1 MSNELEQRVVMNAM
15 NHYHTMGVALGMTT
29 TWDITEIGEHSAD
42 QLILGTGEYKVV
54 YDNVTAVA
62 TNSSIKSLWAAAEAC
77 MKESGT
83 SHRYIEHF
91 ESIGSGVI
99 RLHTGS

>member
-1 MSNELEQRVVMNAM
+1 MSNVLEMKAI

-29 TWDITEIGEHSAD
+29 TWDITEIGKHPAD

-77 MKESGT
+77 MNESGT

-91 ESIGSGVI
+91 EEVGPGVV

>member
-1 MSNELEQRVVMNAM
+1 MSNVLEMKAI

-29 TWDITEIGEHSAD
+29 TWDITEIGRQSASK
-42 QLILGTGEYKVV
+42 LVLGTGEYKVV

-62 TNSSIKSLWAAAEAC
+62 TDSSIKALWAAAESCIKQSA
-77 MKESGT
+77 T

-91 ESIGSGVI
+91 EEVGSGVL

>member
-1 MSNELEQRVVMNAM
+1 MSNELEMKAI

-62 TNSSIKSLWAAAEAC
+62 TDSSIKALWAAAESCIKQSA
-77 MKESGT
+77 T

-91 ESIGSGVI
+91 EQVGSGVL

>member
-1 MSNELEQRVVMNAM
+1 MSNVLEMKAI

-29 TWDITEIGEHSAD
+29 TWDITEIGRQSASK
-42 QLILGTGEYKVV
+42 LVLGTGEYKVV

-62 TNSSIKSLWAAAEAC
+62 TDSSIKSLWAAAESCIKQSA
-77 MKESGT
+77 T

-91 ESIGSGVI
+91 EKVGSGVL

>member
-1 MSNELEQRVVMNAM
+1 MSNVLEMKAI

-29 TWDITEIGEHSAD
+29 TWDITEIGRQSASK
-42 QLILGTGEYKVV
+42 LVLGTGEYKVV

-62 TNSSIKSLWAAAEAC
+62 TDSSIKALWAAAESCIKQSA
-77 MKESGT
+77 T

-91 ESIGSGVI
+91 EQVGSGVL

>member
-1 MSNELEQRVVMNAM
+1 MSNELEMKAI

-29 TWDITEIGEHSAD
+29 TWDITEIGEHPAD

-62 TNSSIKSLWAAAEAC
+62 TDSSIKALWAAAESCIKQSA
-77 MKESGT
+77 T

-91 ESIGSGVI
+91 EQVGSGVL

>member
-1 MSNELEQRVVMNAM
+1 MSNELEMKAI
-15 NHYHTMGVALGMTT
+15 NHYYHMGVALGMTT
-29 TWDITEIGEHSAD
+29 TWDITEIGRQSAD
-42 QLILGTGEYKVV
+42 QLILGTTCEYKVV
-54 YDNVTAVA
+54 YGDVTAVA
-62 TNSSIKSLWAAAEAC
+62 ADSSIKSLWAAAEAC

-91 ESIGSGVI
+91 ETIGSGVI

>member
-1 MSNELEQRVVMNAM
+1 MSNELEMKAI

-29 TWDITEIGEHSAD
+29 TWDITEIGEHPAD
-42 QLILGTGEYKVV
+42 QLILGNGEYKVV

-62 TNSSIKSLWAAAEAC
+62 TDSSIKALWAAAESCIKQSA
-77 MKESGT
+77 T

-91 ESIGSGVI
+91 EQVGSGVL

>member
-1 MSNELEQRVVMNAM
+1 MSNVLEMKAI

-29 TWDITEIGEHSAD
+29 TWDITEIGEHPAD

-91 ESIGSGVI
+91 EEVGPGVV

>member
-1 MSNELEQRVVMNAM
+1 MSNELEQRAAM
-15 NHYHTMGVALGMTT
+15 DSINHYYHMGVALGMTT
-29 TWDITEIGEHSAD
+29 TWDVDYDQSSASQ
-42 QLILGTGEYKVV
+42 QLLGNGEYKVV

-62 TNSSIKSLWAAAEAC
+62 TDSSIKALWAAAEAC

-91 ESIGSGVI
+91 EETAPGVV

>member
-1 MSNELEQRVVMNAM
+1 MSNVLEMKAI

-29 TWDITEIGEHSAD
+29 VWGITEIGRQSAD
-42 QLILGTGEYKVV
+42 QLILGTTGEYKVV

-62 TNSSIKSLWAAAEAC
+62 ADSSIKSLWAAAEAC
-77 MKESGT
+77 MNESGT

>member
-1 MSNELEQRVVMNAM
+1 MSNELELECDV
-15 NHYHTMGVALGMTT
+15 HYYHMGVALGMTT
-29 TWDITEIGEHSAD
+29 TWDITEIGRQSASK
-42 QLILGTGEYKVV
+42 LVLGTGEYKVV

-62 TNSSIKSLWAAAEAC
+62 TDSSIKALWAAAESCIKQSA
-77 MKESGT
+77 T

-91 ESIGSGVI
+91 EEVGSGVL

>member
-1 MSNELEQRVVMNAM
+1 MSNVLEMKAI

-29 TWDITEIGEHSAD
+29 VWDITEIGRQSAD
-42 QLILGTGEYKVV
+42 QLILGTTGEYKVV

-62 TNSSIKSLWAAAEAC
+62 ADSSIKSLWAAAEAC
-77 MKESGT
+77 MNESGT

>member
-29 TWDITEIGEHSAD
+29 TWDITEIGRQSASK
-42 QLILGTGEYKVV
+42 LVLGTGEYKVV

-62 TNSSIKSLWAAAEAC
+62 TDSSIKALWAAAESCIKQSA
-77 MKESGT
+77 T

-91 ESIGSGVI
+91 EQVGSGVL